1 MYCIRIPMSGRY
13 SYIGDIDNIELLL
26 VWIMDIITSQ
36 KSELGEI
43 SLNLPRRPHD
53 PYYSLHIDFLIY
65 MYMNIYNFTVRFCKV
80 MCMSSLYAI

>member
-1 MYCIRIPMSGRY
+1 MIKKHHIAFVLYSN
-13 SYIGDIDNIELLL
+13 SYIGDIDIIELLL

-53 PYYSLHIDFLIY
+53 PYYSLHLDFLIY
-65 MYMNIYNFTVRFCKV
+65 MYMNIYRTF
-80 MCMSSLYAI
+80 L